1 MTYYAKEREIMQTAL
16 VAFDSKQLSCI
27 MEKMLEDLGFD
38 CLIASDFEEVSQILA
53 ERNPAVLFLDWT
65 LNNQNVSEFLSQLQE
80 KPILIFVS
88 KEKDPKQIQK
98 ALDLGIDEYIM
109 KPFDNDILQSKL
121 SLAGLL

>member
-1 MTYYAKEREIMQTAL
+1 MQTAL
-16 VAFDSKQLSCI
+16 VAFDSKQLSAI

-65 LNNQNVSEFLSQLQE
+65 LNNQDVSEFLSKLQE